1 MALVYEQAARPLA
14 CSRAIELTTLSL
26 EVWQLPFYSLL
37 PPLTFL
43 SLLLVP
49 TRPLAVPMSKQFLR
63 CCELLDEVFKY
74 FGTRR
79 DFDGDPQSKAN
90 WHADLLNAALVCRD
104 YREPA
109 LDILW
114 SHMDDL
120 RPLFLVL
127 GTFRS
132 KRMTMKKNKV
142 VEPCPIMVITSVL
155 SC

>member
-1 MALVYEQAARPLA
+1 
-14 CSRAIELTTLSL
+14 
-26 EVWQLPFYSLL
+26 
-37 PPLTFL
+37 
-43 SLLLVP
+43 
-49 TRPLAVPMSKQFLR
+49 MSKQFLR
-63 CCELLDEVFKY
+63 CRELLDEVFKY

-79 DFDGDPQSKAN
+79 DFDGDPQGKAR
-90 WHADLLNAALVCRD
+90 WHTDLLNAALVCRD

-109 LDILW
+109 LDSLW

-132 KRMTMKKNKV
+132 KRMTTKKKNKV